1 MQFCDYAK
9 IFIESGK
16 GGNGCISFR
25 REKNIPF
32 GGPDGGHGGVG
43 GSVFLRTSRDL
54 TTLIDFRFRPHY
66 KGKSGAGGAGRN
78 RAGLGG
84 DDLYLD
90 VPLGTEIWVD
100 DVLMVDLI
108 HMDQTVMVAKGG
120 LGGRGNASFVSS
132 TNRAPREFT
141 PGELGVS
148 LTIQLRLK
156 LLADVGFIGLPNA
169 GKSTL
174 LGTITSACP
183 KIGPYPFT
191 TLTPQLGTMI
201 TPNYDEWVLADLP
214 GLVEGA
220 HEGKGL
226 GHRFLGH
233 GERCRMILHVIDGT
247 SPDLPAVYAT
257 VRNELEN
264 YSPSFLSKKELIV
277 VTKTDLMS
285 EEQKD
290 LAKQA
295 FGKEI
300 LMVSAV
306 CKDNLPALEQKLWQ
320 ILSTSPSGDKVA
332 QG

>member
-9 IFIESGK
+9 IFVESGK
-16 GGNGCISFR
+16 GGNGCVSFR

-43 GSVFLRTSRDL
+43 GCVFLRTSRDL

-66 KGKSGAGGAGRN
+66 KGKSGMGGAGRN
-78 RAGLGG
+78 KAGLGG

-90 VPLGTEIWVD
+90 VPLGTEIWVEGIL
-100 DVLMVDLI
+100 VADLI
-108 HMDQTVMVAKGG
+108 HPEQVVMVAKGG
-120 LGGRGNASFVSS
+120 LGGRGNASFASS

-141 PGELGVS
+141 PGELGVA
-148 LTIQLRLK
+148 LTIELRLK

-174 LGTITSACP
+174 LGSITSACP

-201 TPNYDEWVLADLP
+201 TPRYDEWVLADLP
-214 GLVEGA
+214 GLIEGA

-233 GERCRMILHVIDGT
+233 GERCRMLLHVIDGT
-247 SPDLPAVYAT
+247 NPDIGTIYKT
-257 VRNELEN
+257 VRNELET
-264 YSPSFLSKKELIV
+264 YSPTFLDKKELIV
-277 VTKTDLMS
+277 ITKTDVMS
-285 EEQKD
+285 DEDKD
-290 LAKQA
+290 AAKEA
-295 FGKEI
+295 FGDDV
-300 LMVSAV
+300 LMVSSV
-306 CKDNLPALEQKLWQ
+306 YKDNLEALEQKLWHN
-320 ILSTSPSGDKVA
+320 LSA
-332 QG
+332 

>member
-9 IFIESGK
+9 IFVESGK
-16 GGNGCISFR
+16 GGDGCVSFR

-54 TTLIDFRFRPHY
+54 STLIDFRFRPHY
-66 KGKSGAGGAGRN
+66 KGKSGISGHGRN
-78 RAGLGG
+78 KAGLGG

-90 VPLGTEIWVD
+90 VPLGTEVWSDGTLVT
-100 DVLMVDLI
+100 DLI
-108 HMDQTVMVAKGG
+108 ELDQSVMVAKGG
-120 LGGRGNASFVSS
+120 LGGRGNASFASS

-141 PGELGVS
+141 PGELGTA
-148 LTIQLRLK
+148 LTLELRLK

-174 LGTITSACP
+174 LGSITSACP

-201 TPNYDEWVLADLP
+201 SPTYDEWVLADLP
-214 GLVEGA
+214 GLIEGA

-247 SPDLPAVYAT
+247 GEDLDQCYRM
-257 VRNELEN
+257 VRHELDQ
-264 YSPSFLSKKELIV
+264 YSPTFLDKQEFIVISKK
-277 VTKTDLMS
+277 DLMS
-285 EEQKD
+285 SEQQE
-290 LAKQA
+290 LARNI
-295 FGKEI
+295 FGPNVV
-300 LMVSAV
+300 MVSAMT
-306 CKDNLPALEQKLWQ
+306 KDNLSELEQRLWRM
-320 ILSTSPSGDKVA
+320 LSL
-332 QG
+332 